1 MKTLF
6 TYFKYIITS
15 IKIIFTFYKYYF
27 THIK

>member
-1 MKTLF
+1 MYTLF
-6 TYFKYIITS
+6 THFKYIITS